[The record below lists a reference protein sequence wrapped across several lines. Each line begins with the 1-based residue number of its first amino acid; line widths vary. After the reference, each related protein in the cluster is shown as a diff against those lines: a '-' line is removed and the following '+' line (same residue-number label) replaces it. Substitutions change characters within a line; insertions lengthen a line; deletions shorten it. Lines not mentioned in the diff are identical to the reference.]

1 MVAGKKTTTTITNPM
16 YPPTQTIETKVAI
29 LEEKIH
35 TTDQLMQRIDSA
47 IEKLSEVNANVTKML
62 IVHEEKI
69 NNNEKTDAILF
80 AKIDQLKDKMDRDHT
95 TVLIKLQGLEKKVW
109 IGIGALAFASFAI
122 NNSEIL
128 SNILTNT
135 QDTGRLER
143 LK

>member
-1 MVAGKKTTTTITNPM
+1 M

-62 IVHEEKI
+62 ILHEEKI
-69 NNNEKTDAILF
+69 NNNEKTDGILF
-80 AKIDQLKDKMDRDHT
+80 SKIDQLKDKIDRDHNT
-95 TVLIKLQGLEKKVW
+95 LLDKLQGLEKKVW
-109 IGIGALAFASFAI
+109 IGIGAIAVVSLII
-122 NNSEIL
+122 NNSEVL
-128 SNILTNT
+128 SNILTQT
-135 QDTGRLER
+135 QDNGRMER

>member
-1 MVAGKKTTTTITNPM
+1 M
-16 YPPTQTIETKVAI
+16 YTPTHTIETKVAI

-69 NNNEKTDAILF
+69 NNNEKTDGILF
-80 AKIDQLKDKMDRDHT
+80 SKIDQLKDKIDRDHN
-95 TVLIKLQGLEKKVW
+95 TVLDKLQGLEKKVW
-109 IGIGALAFASFAI
+109 IGIGAIAVVSLII

-128 SNILTNT
+128 SNVLTQTKDN
-135 QDTGRLER
+135 GRIER

>member
-1 MVAGKKTTTTITNPM
+1 M
-16 YPPTQTIETKVAI
+16 YTPTHTIETKVAI

-69 NNNEKTDAILF
+69 NNNEKTDVILF
-80 AKIDQLKDKMDRDHT
+80 SKIDQLKDKMDRDHNT
-95 TVLIKLQGLEKKVW
+95 LLNKLQGLEKKVW
-109 IGIGALAFASFAI
+109 IGIGAIAVVSLII

-128 SNILTNT
+128 SNVLTQTKDN
-135 QDTGRLER
+135 GRIEK

>member
-1 MVAGKKTTTTITNPM
+1 M
-16 YPPTQTIETKVAI
+16 YSPTQTIETKVAI

-69 NNNEKTDAILF
+69 NTNEKTDGILF
-80 AKIDQLKDKMDRDHT
+80 SKIDQLKDKIDRDHN
-95 TVLIKLQGLEKKVW
+95 TVLDKLQGLEKKVW
-109 IGIGALAFASFAI
+109 IGIGAIAVVSLII
-122 NNSEIL
+122 NNSEVL
-128 SNILTNT
+128 SNILTQT
-135 QDTGRLER
+135 QDNGRIER

>member
-1 MVAGKKTTTTITNPM
+1 M

-69 NNNEKTDAILF
+69 NNNEKTDTILF
-80 AKIDQLKDKMDRDHT
+80 SKIDQLKDKMDRDHN
-95 TVLIKLQGLEKKVW
+95 TVLVKLQGLEKKVW
-109 IGIGALAFASFAI
+109 IGIGALAFASFTI

-128 SNILTNT
+128 SSILTQT
-135 QDTGRLER
+135 QDNGRIER

>member
-1 MVAGKKTTTTITNPM
+1 M

-69 NNNEKTDAILF
+69 SIFINNYKKTHTNFDDFTGFLDNL
-80 AKIDQLKDKMDRDHT
+80 KGEIDKLGDKD
-95 TVLIKLQGLEKKVW
+95 LIKQEYKKQ
-109 IGIGALAFASFAI
+109 L
-122 NNSEIL
+122 
-128 SNILTNT
+128 
-135 QDTGRLER
+135 
-143 LK
+143 

>member
-1 MVAGKKTTTTITNPM
+1 M

-80 AKIDQLKDKMDRDHT
+80 SKIDQLKDKIDRDHNT
-95 TVLIKLQGLEKKVW
+95 LLDKLQGLEKKVW
-109 IGIGALAFASFAI
+109 IGIGAIAVVSLII

-128 SNILTNT
+128 SSILTQA
-135 QDTGRLER
+135 QDNGRIER

>member
-1 MVAGKKTTTTITNPM
+1 M
-16 YPPTQTIETKVAI
+16 YSPTQTIETKVAI

-69 NNNEKTDAILF
+69 NNNEKTDTILF
-80 AKIDQLKDKMDRDHT
+80 SKIDQMKDKMDRDHN
-95 TVLIKLQGLEKKVW
+95 TVLDKLQGLEKKVW
-109 IGIGALAFASFAI
+109 IGIGAIAVVSLII
-122 NNSEIL
+122 NNSEVL
-128 SNILTNT
+128 SNILTQT
-135 QDTGRLER
+135 QDNGRIER

>member
-1 MVAGKKTTTTITNPM
+1 M
-16 YPPTQTIETKVAI
+16 YSPTQTIETKVAI

-69 NNNEKTDAILF
+69 NNNEKTDGILF
-80 AKIDQLKDKMDRDHT
+80 SKIDQLKDKIDRDHN
-95 TVLIKLQGLEKKVW
+95 TVLDKLQGLEKKVW
-109 IGIGALAFASFAI
+109 IGIGAIAVVSLII
-122 NNSEIL
+122 NNSEVL
-128 SNILTNT
+128 SNILTQT
-135 QDTGRLER
+135 QDNGRIER

>member
-1 MVAGKKTTTTITNPM
+1 M

-69 NNNEKTDAILF
+69 NNNEKTDGILF
-80 AKIDQLKDKMDRDHT
+80 SKIDQLKDKIDRDHN
-95 TVLIKLQGLEKKVW
+95 TVLDKLQGLEKKVW
-109 IGIGALAFASFAI
+109 IGIGAIAVVSLII
-122 NNSEIL
+122 NNSEVL
-128 SNILTNT
+128 SNILTQT
-135 QDTGRLER
+135 QDNGRMER

>member
-1 MVAGKKTTTTITNPM
+1 M

-80 AKIDQLKDKMDRDHT
+80 SKIDQLKDKIDRDHNT
-95 TVLIKLQGLEKKVW
+95 LLDKLQGLEKKVW
-109 IGIGALAFASFAI
+109 IGIGAIAVVSLII
-122 NNSEIL
+122 NNSEVL
-128 SNILTNT
+128 SNILTQT
-135 QDTGRLER
+135 QDNGRMER

>member
-1 MVAGKKTTTTITNPM
+1 M
-16 YPPTQTIETKVAI
+16 YPPSQTIETKVAI

-69 NNNEKTDAILF
+69 NNNEKTDGILF
-80 AKIDQLKDKMDRDHT
+80 SKIDQLKDKIDRDHNT
-95 TVLIKLQGLEKKVW
+95 LLDKLQGLEKKVW
-109 IGIGALAFASFAI
+109 IGIGAIAVVSLII
-122 NNSEIL
+122 NNSEVL
-128 SNILTNT
+128 SNILTQT
-135 QDTGRLER
+135 QDNGRMER

>member
-80 AKIDQLKDKMDRDHT
+80 SKIDQLKDKMDRDHT
-95 TVLIKLQGLEKKVW
+95 TVLTKLQGLEKKVW

-128 SNILTNT
+128 SSILTET
-135 QDTGRLER
+135 QDNGRIER

>member
-1 MVAGKKTTTTITNPM
+1 M
-16 YPPTQTIETKVAI
+16 YSPTQTIETKVAI

-69 NNNEKTDAILF
+69 NNNEKTDGILF
-80 AKIDQLKDKMDRDHT
+80 SKIDQLKDKIDRDHN
-95 TVLIKLQGLEKKVW
+95 TVLDKLQGLEKKVW
-109 IGIGALAFASFAI
+109 IGIGAIAVVSLII
-122 NNSEIL
+122 NNSEVL
-128 SNILTNT
+128 SNILTQT
-135 QDTGRLER
+135 QDHGRIER

>member
-1 MVAGKKTTTTITNPM
+1 M

-69 NNNEKTDAILF
+69 NNNEKTDGILF
-80 AKIDQLKDKMDRDHT
+80 SKIDQLKDKIDKDHNI
-95 TVLIKLQGLEKKVW
+95 VLDKLQGLEKKVW
-109 IGIGALAFASFAI
+109 IGIGAIAVVSLII
-122 NNSEIL
+122 NNSEVL
-128 SNILTNT
+128 SNILTQT
-135 QDTGRLER
+135 QDNGRLER

>member
-1 MVAGKKTTTTITNPM
+1 M
-16 YPPTQTIETKVAI
+16 YSPTQTIETKVAI

-69 NNNEKTDAILF
+69 NNNEKTDVILF
-80 AKIDQLKDKMDRDHT
+80 SKIDQLKDKMDRDHNI
-95 TVLIKLQGLEKKVW
+95 LLNKLQGLEKKVW
-109 IGIGALAFASFAI
+109 IGIGAIAVVSLII
-122 NNSEIL
+122 NNSEVL
-128 SNILTNT
+128 SNILTQT
-135 QDTGRLER
+135 QDNGRLER